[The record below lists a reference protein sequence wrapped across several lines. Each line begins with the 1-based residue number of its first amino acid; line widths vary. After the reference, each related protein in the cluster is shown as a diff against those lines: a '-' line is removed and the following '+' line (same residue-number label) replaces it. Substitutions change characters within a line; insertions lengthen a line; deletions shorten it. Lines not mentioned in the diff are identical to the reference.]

1 MLSSAR
7 ESTMALQSSATAM
20 TNLLQHPTGREFLK
34 GEMLKRLR
42 SATSAFESAPSLYA
56 IAETK

>member
-34 GEMLKRLR
+34 GGDAQKI
-42 SATSAFESAPSLYA
+42 A
-56 IAETK
+56 ICNLGF